1 LNSGPLTQTRSAA
14 NVRVCSVLFILAS
27 ATGAFGGVAGLA
39 RADSV
44 PTSELSAAQI
54 VSRNEQAR
62 GGLSAWRKV
71 QTLGYSGQMRVPPP
85 AGGARSSRAER
96 GKLDPIAIP
105 FILALRRPNSSRLEI
120 VYRGEPVVKIFDG
133 KDGWMLRSMEDKWV
147 AVPVPA
153 AMAQAEAEQGSIDG
167 PLIDAQAK
175 GHQVSVEGVD
185 SLDGKPAYRL
195 AVSLASGAIQHVWID
210 KSSFLDVK
218 MDAVREI
225 NGRAIPVA
233 IWFGDY
239 RASDELM
246 IARRI
251 ETRALDGTPVET
263 QIIDSVA
270 INPAIEAARFQKPPA
285 TSPTSAKP
293 IKP

>member
-1 LNSGPLTQTRSAA
+1 LNSRPPTQTRCAA
-14 NVRVCSVLFILAS
+14 NVHVCSLLFILAS
-27 ATGAFGGVAGLA
+27 ATGALGAAAGLA
-39 RADSV
+39 RADSAS
-44 PTSELSAAQI
+44 TSELSAAQI
-54 VSRNEQAR
+54 VTRNEQAR
-62 GGLSAWRKV
+62 GGLEAWRKV
-71 QTLGYSGQMRVPPP
+71 QTLVFSGQMRVPPP
-85 AGGARSSRAER
+85 AGGARAQR

-105 FILALRRPNSSRLEI
+105 FILALRRPNLSRLEI
-120 VYRGEPVVKIFDG
+120 VYHGEPVVKIFDG
-133 KDGWMLRSMEDKWV
+133 KDGWMLRSMEDKWI
-147 AVPVPA
+147 AVPMPA

-167 PLIDAQAK
+167 PLLDAQAK

-285 TSPTSAKP
+285 TSPTPVKP